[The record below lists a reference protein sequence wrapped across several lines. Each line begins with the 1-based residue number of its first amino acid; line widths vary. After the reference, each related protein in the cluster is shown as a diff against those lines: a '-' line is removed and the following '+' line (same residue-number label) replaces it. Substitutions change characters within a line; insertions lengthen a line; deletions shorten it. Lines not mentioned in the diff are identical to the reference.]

1 MSAAARP
8 VIPSATEPASV
19 SLAPAVTRVAPIAP
33 VARAG
38 PRARPTSTR
47 HRAVTYVVKPGD
59 SLSNIAR
66 SKLSAASDARVRAE
80 VQKLA
85 QLNLGGRIRSG
96 DPDVLE
102 AGEELRLR

>member
-1 MSAAARP
+1 M
-8 VIPSATEPASV
+8 
-19 SLAPAVTRVAPIAP
+19 
-33 VARAG
+33 
-38 PRARPTSTR
+38 
-47 HRAVTYVVKPGD
+47 KPGD

-66 SKLSAASDARVRAE
+66 SKLSAGSDARVVAE

>member
-1 MSAAARP
+1 M
-8 VIPSATEPASV
+8 
-19 SLAPAVTRVAPIAP
+19 
-33 VARAG
+33 ARAG

-85 QLNLGGRIRSG
+85 QLNLGGRISSG